1 MALTVLAGETVRIT
15 ARDLTHSDSGSVTTG
30 ATVTIGIYD
39 ADDDIVG
46 TTATGATGGSG
57 DDWFADMTAPSN
69 AGEYTI
75 KATAVKT
82 GATWKSKEPLIVK
95 AF

>member
-30 ATVTIGIYD
+30 ATVTVGIYD
-39 ADDDIVG
+39 SADTIVG
-46 TTATGATGGSG
+46 STATGATGGSG
-57 DDWFADMTAPSN
+57 DDWYADITAPSN
-69 AGEYTI
+69 AGEYTV
-75 KATAVKT
+75 KVTAVKT